1 MGLSGR
7 HHFWRHSCFS
17 MAMSELSLSDQ
28 VFVYHRRTKHRFDAY
43 AAGPPA
49 LDWDAQPAPFRHYAG
64 APVVRLPLATEASV
78 SLQAALRRPWR
89 GWAEA
94 DAAPLGV
101 ESIGVLLNLSL
112 AITAWKSYGPSRWA
126 LRANPSSGNLHPVE
140 AYVIATGIDGLAD
153 GVYHYCPD
161 DHALE
166 CRAAFAVAPAVPMLA
181 IGLSTAMW
189 REAWKYGERA
199 FRYCQLDVGHAVAAI
214 AYAVSA
220 LGWTLHERR
229 ELATL
234 TLARLLGVDRVS
246 DFPSLKRAD
255 TEREEAEVL
264 LQVAV
269 DGGLASIDA
278 QALLAGAHWQG
289 SASTI
294 DPAPVHRWP
303 IIDEVAA
310 ATRRA
315 GHKCA
320 EPRQLPPRA
329 VSPISEQSAGS
340 PLADVTL
347 GRRSAQRFDPRAS
360 LAASD
365 FFAILAA
372 AMPGAEVPWLALA
385 EAPRVSL
392 VLFVHRVDGLD
403 PGLYLLARKRE
414 HRAPLAGRFRPEPV
428 ATAPAGLPFYRLTT
442 AEPQELRR
450 LARAIHC
457 QQDLAANACFALGM
471 VAEFSAPIAA
481 DPAAYRDLFREAG
494 AIGQVLYLEA
504 EACGL
509 RGTGIGCFF
518 DDPFHE
524 LLGLAGED
532 FQTIY
537 HFTVG
542 LPVDDARLET
552 SPAYPNR

>member
-1 MGLSGR
+1 
-7 HHFWRHSCFS
+7 
-17 MAMSELSLSDQ
+17 MAMSELSLSDR
-28 VFVYHRRTKHRFDAY
+28 VLAYHRRTKHRFEAY
-43 AAGPPA
+43 APGPPA
-49 LDWDAQPAPFRHYAG
+49 LDWDAQPAPFRRYAG
-64 APVVRLPLATEASV
+64 APLVRLPQATEALP

-89 GWAEA
+89 ESAEA
-94 DAAPLGV
+94 GAAPLGV

-140 AYVIATGIDGLAD
+140 AYVIAAGVDGLAA
-153 GVYHYCPD
+153 GVYHYRPD

-166 CRAAFAVAPAVPMLA
+166 CRAALAAASAAPLLA
-181 IGLSTAMW
+181 IGLSTVMW

-199 FRYCQLDVGHAVAAI
+199 FRYCQLDVGHAVASI
-214 AYAVSA
+214 AYAASA

-234 TLARLLGVDRVS
+234 TLASLLGVDRPA
-246 DFPSLKRAD
+246 DFPSPRRAD

-269 DGGLASIDA
+269 AGR
-278 QALLAGAHWQG
+278 LAGIDPRTLLEGARWQG
-289 SASTI
+289 SASVI

-310 ATRRA
+310 ATRHTNDAR
-315 GHKCA
+315 A
-320 EPRQLPPRA
+320 EPRQLPPPA
-329 VSPISEQSAGS
+329 APPVSAQPGGP
-340 PLADVTL
+340 PLADVIL

-360 LAASD
+360 LAAGD
-365 FFAILAA
+365 FFTLLAA
-372 AMPGAEVPWLALA
+372 AMPGAGAPWFALA

-392 VLFVHRVDGLD
+392 VLFVHRVDGLE
-403 PGLYLLARKRE
+403 PGLYLLARNRE
-414 HRAPLAGRFRPEPV
+414 HAAPLAGRFRPEPV
-428 ATAPAGLPFYRLTT
+428 AAAPAGLPLYRLTT
-442 AEPQELRR
+442 ADPQELRR

-457 QQDLAANACFALGM
+457 HQDLAANACFALGM

-481 DPAAYRDLFREAG
+481 EPGAYRDLLREAG

-524 LLGLAGED
+524 LLGLADEA
-532 FQTIY
+532 FQSIY

-542 LPVDDARLET
+542 LPVEDARLET
-552 SPAYPNR
+552 SAAYPDR

>member
-1 MGLSGR
+1 MVMTEPSPADR
-7 HHFWRHSCFS
+7 
-17 MAMSELSLSDQ
+17 
-28 VFVYHRRTKHRFDAY
+28 VFAYHRRTKHRFEAY
-43 AAGPPA
+43 APGPPA
-49 LDWDAQPAPFRHYAG
+49 LDWDAQPAPFRRYAG
-64 APVVRLPLATEASV
+64 APVIRLPLAAEASP
-78 SLQAALRRPWR
+78 SLQAALQRPWR
-89 GWAEA
+89 GSAEA
-94 DAAPLGV
+94 GVAPLGV

-140 AYVIATGIDGLAD
+140 AYVIATGIDGLTD

-166 CRAAFAVAPAVPMLA
+166 CRAAFAVAPVGPLLA
-181 IGLSTAMW
+181 IGLSTVMW

-199 FRYCQLDVGHAVAAI
+199 FRYCQLDVGHAVAAL
-214 AYAVSA
+214 AYASSA

-229 ELATL
+229 ELGTEA
-234 TLARLLGVDRVS
+234 LASLLGVDRTA
-246 DFPSLKRAD
+246 DFPLPRRAD
-255 TEREEAEVL
+255 TEREEAELL

-269 DGGLASIDA
+269 DGGLAGIDA
-278 QALLAGAHWQG
+278 QALLAGARWQG
-289 SASTI
+289 SASAI

-303 IIDEVAA
+303 IVDEVAA
-310 ATRRA
+310 ATRRTSDA
-315 GHKCA
+315 RA
-320 EPRQLPPRA
+320 EPRQAPPHAALPMPEQ
-329 VSPISEQSAGS
+329 PIGAS
-340 PLADVTL
+340 LADVIL

-360 LAASD
+360 MAADD
-365 FFAILAA
+365 FFTILSA
-372 AMPGAEVPWLALA
+372 AMPGASAPWSALA
-385 EAPRVSL
+385 AAPCISL
-392 VLFVHRVDGLD
+392 VLFVHRVSGLE
-403 PGLYLLARKRE
+403 PGLYLLARQPQ
-414 HRAPLAGRFRPEPV
+414 HAAPLAGRFRPEPV
-428 ATAPAGLPFYRLTT
+428 AAAPDGLPLYRLTT
-442 AEPQELRR
+442 ADSQELRR

-457 QQDLAANACFALGM
+457 HQDLAANACFALGM

-524 LLGLAGED
+524 LLGLSGEA
-532 FQTIY
+532 FQTLY

-542 LPVDDARLET
+542 QPVEDVRLET
-552 SPAYPNR
+552 SSAYPDR